1 MTDNTADNA
10 TNAAPDVGGGAF
22 AYRAF
27 LSYRA
32 ADARQAAWLHRKLEE
47 YVVPRAL
54 VGTRG
59 EYGIIPRRLGRIFR
73 DRDEARAAE
82 RIEQVIAAELA
93 RSQQLIVLCTPS
105 AVAPGSWVPR
115 EIELFRKQRPD
126 GPIHAVIGSGIP
138 PACFPASLLTKGTD
152 GRIEAPLAAD
162 LRPVKAGGADGEDQG
177 LVRLIASLLGVR
189 FDDLWRREERRRRV
203 RRVTRALEIIG
214 IAAAAVGVIALGDFY
229 RTHARVTIGLGPVV
243 DTASDVR
250 VVASEETPNENRS
263 EVLLDEATS
272 KREITRWVPASN
284 VIIRI
289 DGRYPDG
296 AERALSWHLKL
307 KPGFGLSAKRIA
319 LAVPAAGEIRAHPGM
334 AYVPAVSWIHG
345 RENESRHN
353 NEPFWIDIKPPT
365 VLEYMARAERL
376 LHAGH
381 LDESHSFLL
390 TARRQSASVDA
401 TGLGQLRTLGKDLG
415 DIFGVIS
422 QSASPHVSA
431 PGDIVT
437 GLVNLPC
444 DACPAPMTRHEAEV
458 YCRSRGMR
466 LPSALQWELAVRG
479 VDGRVYPWGDRFD
492 SSRANVPGLPAKGGP
507 PPALKPV
514 EDYRGHRSP
523 FGLFDTVGNAGDWVV
538 NDVSSYERVYMGATY
553 RFNPEDA
560 TAFRLLPI
568 TDSDYLVREVTTRCV
583 ATVGRGESIPPGP
596 T

>member
-1 MTDNTADNA
+1 MASGA
-10 TNAAPDVGGGAF
+10 GGGEF

-32 ADARQAAWLHRKLEE
+32 ADAHQAAWLHRKLEE
-47 YVVPRAL
+47 YMVPRAL
-54 VGTRG
+54 AGTRG
-59 EYGIIPRRLGRIFR
+59 EYGIVPRRLGRIFR

-82 RIEQVIAAELA
+82 RIERVIATELA

-115 EIELFRKQRPD
+115 EIELFRKHRPG

-138 PACFPASLLTKGTD
+138 PACFPAALLTAGPDCRT
-152 GRIEAPLAAD
+152 EAPLAAD
-162 LRPVKAGGADGEDQG
+162 LRPVKEGGADGERQG

-203 RRVTRALEIIG
+203 RRVTRALEITG
-214 IAAAAVGVIALGDFY
+214 IAAAAVGVIALGNFY

-250 VVASEETPNENRS
+250 LVATEETPNDNRS
-263 EVLLDEATS
+263 DVLLDEATS
-272 KREITRWVPASN
+272 KREITHWIPASD
-284 VIIRI
+284 VIIRV
-289 DGRYPDG
+289 DGKYPDG
-296 AERALSWHLKL
+296 ADRALSWHLKL
-307 KPGFGLSAKRIA
+307 APGFGVSAKRIA
-319 LAVPAAGEIRAHPGM
+319 LVVPPADEIRDHQGM

-345 RENESRHN
+345 RENESRRN
-353 NEPFWIDIKPPT
+353 DEPFWIDIKPPT
-365 VLEYMARAERL
+365 VREHMHRAERL
-376 LHAGH
+376 LNGGL
-381 LDESHSFLL
+381 LDESQSFLL
-390 TARRQSASVDA
+390 TARRQSAAVDA

-415 DIFGVIS
+415 NIFGVIS
-422 QSASPHVSA
+422 QSTSSGLSA

-437 GLVNLPC
+437 GVVTLPC
-444 DACPAPMTRHEAEV
+444 DACPAPMTKHEAEV
-458 YCRSRGMR
+458 YCRTRGMR
-466 LPSALQWELAVRG
+466 LPTALQWELAVRG

-492 SSRANVPGLPAKGGP
+492 ASRANVPGLPAKGDP

-514 EDYRGHRSP
+514 EAYRQYRSP
-523 FGLFDTVGNAGDWVV
+523 FGLYDTVGNAGDWVV

-583 ATVGRGESIPPGP
+583 APAGR
-596 T
+596 